1 MSKIKSW
8 KLELT
13 WDDGTVNDVS
23 CYVPEYTSK
32 AIENFC
38 DYWEEK
44 YNDDEDEDEE
54 DEDE

>member
-1 MSKIKSW
+1 MKIKSW

-13 WDDGTVNDVS
+13 WEDDTENDVS
-23 CYVPEYTSK
+23 CYIPEYTSR

-44 YNDDEDEDEE
+44 HSDETEE
-54 DEDE
+54 ENEE